1 MSPPARPNPA
11 GALCYILDDENRTRS
26 LRLILLPV
34 ALVILALVLYP
45 PAAAVLGI
53 SVGGRWAWQARKRG

>member
-11 GALCYILDDENRTRS
+11 GALCYILDDENRTRR
-26 LRLILLPV
+26 LRSILLPV

-53 SVGGRWAWQARKRG
+53 GVGGRWAWQAGKRG